1 MDDAHITAINK
12 LADKLEK
19 RQSADE
25 LVTVRQRREQLNNR
39 SVSLSTS
46 SPSAASSVLHKCVF
60 VVQVEQVSW
69 RSKQLQEE
77 AGGGAGGA
85 CPHQRAGGGSR
96 QSQREGQS
104 CRAALKLKIQFF

>member
-12 LADKLEK
+12 LAVKLEK
-19 RQSADE
+19 GQSADE
-25 LVTVRQRREQLNNR
+25 LVTVMQRRKQLNDR

-46 SPSAASSVLHKCVF
+46 SLSAAPSFLHKCVF

-69 RSKQLQEE
+69 QSKQLQEE

-96 QSQREGQS
+96 QSQREGQRS
-104 CRAALKLKIQFF
+104 RAALKPKV